1 MRSSRRLCQDLLT
14 TNLGERVDED
24 DAVAPRPR
32 LEDVAARVGLS
43 PATVSLVLSNA
54 PGPSA
59 QTRRRVLAAAG
70 ELGYRPDRTASLL
83 ARRRSRLLGVLLE
96 VRNSFHAELVE
107 DLQAASEHAG
117 YELVLST
124 VTRTRDERRAVEAL
138 LDFRCEA
145 LILLGPDAPPARL
158 AALGR
163 QLPVIAVGRRVAA
176 DGVDVVRTA
185 DDQGVAQEVA
195 YLAGLGHRAIAY
207 VDGGTGVIAG
217 DRRRGYRTAMR
228 RHGLAGHVRILPGDH
243 TEESGLHA
251 ADVLLRQPELPTAVL
266 AFNDRSAVGLLDAF
280 NRAGV
285 DVPGSVSVA
294 GYDDSPLARLAHV
307 QLTTVSQDTPRQ
319 AEQAVAAAIE
329 RLGDGRP
336 AAREVVL
343 PPRLVIRHT
352 TGPPRSAH

>member
-1 MRSSRRLCQDLLT
+1 M
-14 TNLGERVDED
+14 DE
-24 DAVAPRPR
+24 DAVAPGAGTAVPRPR

-59 QTRRRVLAAAG
+59 ATRRRVLQAAG
-70 ELGYRPDRTASLL
+70 ELGYRPNRTASLL

-107 DLQAASEHAG
+107 DLQAASEHLG

-124 VTRTRDERRAVEAL
+124 VTRTRDEQRAVEAL

-163 QLPVIAVGRRVAA
+163 QLPVIAVGRRVTA

-185 DDQGVAQEVA
+185 DDRGVAQAVG

-207 VDGGTGVIAG
+207 VDGGKGVIPG

-228 RHGLAGHVRILPGDH
+228 QHGLGDRIRIIPGDH
-243 TEESGLHA
+243 TEESGLRA
-251 ADVLLRQPELPTAVL
+251 ATTLLGQTEFPTAVV
-266 AFNDRSAVGLLDAF
+266 AFNDRCAVGLLDAL

-285 DVPGSVSVA
+285 DVPGSLSIV
-294 GYDDSPLARLAHV
+294 GYDDSPLARLAHIS
-307 QLTTVSQDTPRQ
+307 LTTVSQNTQQQ
-319 AEQAVAAAIE
+319 AEHAVAAAVE
-329 RLGDGRP
+329 RLDGGRS

-343 PPRLVIRHT
+343 SPRLVVRRT
-352 TGPPRSAH
+352 VGPPRSSD